1 MKNLKPY
8 DLPSIGFYEELVLTK
23 KNSVKNPDFKTRLVS
38 YKANIGLNFTQ
49 YDTYYVDNNLTS
61 MIPSDFNA
69 QQKTDILS
77 LYSYSNSAIS
87 KLKIKLTTSE
97 YNRVEN
103 TCQNCTIGE
112 VSSFDHY
119 LPKDEFPEFSVHP
132 KNLIPSCS
140 KCNGKKSINWRN
152 GLNSLFLNLYL
163 DVLPDIQY
171 LFVVVDQTLDFT
183 FIIENRNH
191 INTDLFSIIESHFV
205 KLDLTKRFKENSNK
219 VVSELI
225 NSINSTK
232 NKLPRAE
239 IINSVIETENSNKVL
254 YGSSYWQSVLKIALV
269 QNNEFMDSFYI

>member
-23 KNSVKNPDFKTRLVS
+23 RNSVKNPDFKTRLVS
-38 YKANIGLNFTQ
+38 YKANIDLNFTQ

-112 VSSFDHY
+112 VSSFDHF

-171 LFVVVDQTLDFT
+171 LFVDVDQTLDFT

-191 INTDLFSIIESHFV
+191 INTDLFSIIESHYV
-205 KLDLTKRFKENSNK
+205 KLDLTQRFKENSNK

-239 IINSVIETENSNKVL
+239 IINSVIETENSNKAL

-269 QNNEFMDSFYI
+269 QNNKFMDSFYF

>member
-49 YDTYYVDNNLTS
+49 YDKYYVDNNLTS